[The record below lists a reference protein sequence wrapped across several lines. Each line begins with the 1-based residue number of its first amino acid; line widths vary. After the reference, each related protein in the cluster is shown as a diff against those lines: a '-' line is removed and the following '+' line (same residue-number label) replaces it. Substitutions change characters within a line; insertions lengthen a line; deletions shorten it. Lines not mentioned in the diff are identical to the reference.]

1 MELIRKASELIPE
14 IKRTKPLI
22 HHITNYVT
30 MNDCANAVLS
40 LGGSPVMANDPEE
53 AAEIAAMSRALVLN
67 LGTPN
72 RNNFQAM
79 LLAGKSA
86 KDAGIPVIF
95 DPVGAGLTSFRR
107 ELCQRLLV
115 EIKPE
120 VVKGNLS
127 EIMYLAGMET
137 CSNGVDSAAAAGNA
151 AEIVGRLAGKLDCV
165 IAATGARDIISDGSK
180 TYLINNGHEMLSK
193 ITGTGCMTS
202 SLIGVFCAVAG
213 DCLTG
218 AFGGVMA
225 MGVSGQQAFSSLKP
239 GEGAG
244 MYKVRLFDGIYC
256 LSSAIFS
263 REGNA
268 NEY

>member
-14 IKRTKPLI
+14 IKRTKPVV

-30 MNDCANAVLS
+30 MNDCANAVLAI
-40 LGGSPVMANDPEE
+40 GGSPVMANAPEE
-53 AAEIAAMSRALVLN
+53 AAEIAAMSKALVLN

-86 KDAGIPVIF
+86 KKTGIPVIF
-95 DPVGAGLTSFRR
+95 DPVGAGLTPFRR
-107 ELCQRLLV
+107 ELCQRLMY
-115 EIKPE
+115 EIRPE

-127 EIMYLAGMET
+127 EIMYLAGMEV
-137 CSNGVDSAAAAGNA
+137 CSKGVDSAAAGCNA
-151 AEIVGRLAGKLDCV
+151 PEIVGRLAGKLTCIV
-165 IAATGARDIISDGSK
+165 AATGERDIISDGDK

-193 ITGTGCMTS
+193 VTGTGCMTS
-202 SLIGVFCAVAG
+202 SLIGAFCAAAE

-218 AFGGVMA
+218 AFGGVMT
-225 MGVSGQQAFSSLKP
+225 MGVAGQHAFSGLKP

-244 MYKVRLFDGIYC
+244 MYKVRLFDSIYC
-256 LSSAIFS
+256 LSSDIFES
-263 REGNA
+263 EGNA
-268 NEY
+268 YEY